1 MKNIADV
8 NSDDILTE
16 LNNLDLDDSDDLQLL
31 DDEDIKT
38 TNNKNN
44 SNELADFYVGYGT
57 NNNVDLFTEQN
68 KNSVSNKEQVN
79 VIQPKQNIIEEKNG
93 AVKPTNIDSYLN
105 RGKVVPTPTTSKPNM
120 EPVKQPTSN
129 YQYSNQGV
137 IKNNDVQVK
146 NNQPIP
152 NQKANVADLNQLFN
166 KVSNNVKGASEIVNR
181 NVEIKRKID
190 EKINELKRLQQEHET
205 LKKKDIEEIN
215 AYKDEVY
222 TKLQHKKI
230 DMEKDLKELRDA
242 QAKLEQERKDF
253 EIYKNNTMAN
263 LNKLEKELKER
274 YDDRNKNIEQ
284 IEKGLV
290 KRKEQLDNERENI
303 AKERQELADNLVQ
316 FNKLVSE
323 FTQGMDGF

>member
-16 LNNLDLDDSDDLQLL
+16 LNNLDYDESDDLQLL
-31 DDEDIKT
+31 DDEDIKVV
-38 TNNKNN
+38 KNN
-44 SNELADFYVGYGT
+44 NTDELSDFYVGYNSNT
-57 NNNVDLFTEQN
+57 NNSVDLFTEQP
-68 KNSVSNKEQVN
+68 KSNNTIKVETPKIEIKKDTIEEKPS
-79 VIQPKQNIIEEKNG
+79 VIQPSS
-93 AVKPTNIDSYLN
+93 IDSYLN
-105 RGKVVPTPTTSKPNM
+105 REKVTPVSKPNTPTYS
-120 EPVKQPTSN
+120 EP
-129 YQYSNQGV
+129 
-137 IKNNDVQVK
+137 IRQVPV
-146 NNQPIP
+146 NNQKINNSSESQIKSVQPAINP
-152 NQKANVADLNQLFN
+152 KTNNMDDLNQLFN

-190 EKINELKRLQQEHET
+190 DKINELKRLQQEHESI
-205 LKKKDIEEIN
+205 KKKDIEEIN

-242 QAKLEQERKDF
+242 QIKLEQERKDF
-253 EIYKNNTMAN
+253 ETYKSNAMAN
-263 LNKLEKELKER
+263 LTKLEKELKDR
-274 YDDRNKNIEQ
+274 YEDRNKNIEQ

-290 KRKEQLDNERENI
+290 KRKEQLDSERASI
-303 AKERQELADNLVQ
+303 AKERQELADNLVK